1 MTVIGS
7 VEVDESALEQ
17 VIADYLDNNSYMT
30 HSGVTDVVEEHVKD
44 NIDISGEIDEYMS
57 GQDYQTESDVEDLI
71 SNHSFVDEDDVRNLI
86 QEAVEALDIPDE
98 GLTESEVRDLVR
110 DEISGSLLDEDDVE
124 RIVSEL
130 DRNNPDRADL
140 ERRFEMYA
148 QRVDDLLR
156 DVKELGATVHDGG
169 EKATEPTVKALLEAN
184 EALVARI
191 QVLEHKA
198 QYLGEFSTEDGFELD
213 TVDHRL
219 VALEQRQEIFAER
232 LGDARVGDALTLMD
246 LLRRAAAILGIGG
259 RA

>member
-1 MTVIGS
+1 MSLIGS

-17 VIADYLDNNSYMT
+17 VIANYLEYNSYMT

-44 NIDISGEIDEYMS
+44 NLDISGEVESALEGYA
-57 GQDYQTESDVEDLI
+57 YQTESDVEALI
-71 SNHSFVDEDDVRNLI
+71 ENAVGDFVT
-86 QEAVEALDIPDE
+86 
-98 GLTESEVRDLVR
+98 GSEVKDMI
-110 DEISGSLLDEDDVE
+110 DERTDDGLDEDDVA

-130 DRNNPDRADL
+130 DRNDPDRKDL

-169 EKATEPTVKALLEAN
+169 EKASEPTVQALLEAN
-184 EALVARI
+184 EALVRRLDNLQQTLHSQVTRI
-191 QVLEHKA
+191 EAIENGNGERDASLDH
-198 QYLGEFSTEDGFELD
+198 LGERIE
-213 TVDHRL
+213 
-219 VALEQRQEIFAER
+219 ALEQRQEIFAER